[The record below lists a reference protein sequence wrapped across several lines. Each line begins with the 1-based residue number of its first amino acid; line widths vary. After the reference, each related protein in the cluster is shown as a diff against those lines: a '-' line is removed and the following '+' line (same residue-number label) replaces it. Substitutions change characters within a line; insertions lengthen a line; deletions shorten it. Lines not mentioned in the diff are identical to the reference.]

1 MSIEFRLSRDARLFE
16 VRYIGE
22 LDFAMRARAVL
33 ETERRLKDCWV
44 KALLV
49 DFSQAWPAASDDD
62 GEDADALAAFRHT
75 LSRATFPRGMRVA
88 FLNPPG
94 RLDGPARSMQR
105 TLHFTSRRFHD
116 RNHALAWLRGRL

>member
-16 VRYIGE
+16 VRYIGP
-22 LDFAMRARAVL
+22 LDYAMRERAIIA
-33 ETERRLKDCWV
+33 TEQRLKDCWV
-44 KALLV
+44 KALLI
-49 DFSQAWPAASDDD
+49 DFSQAWPVEGGD
-62 GEDADALAAFRHT
+62 EDPDALAAFRHT

-94 RLDGPARSMQR
+94 RLDGPARSLQR

>member
-16 VRYIGE
+16 VRYIGAI
-22 LDFAMRARAVL
+22 DFAMRERAVVA
-33 ETERRLKDCWV
+33 TEQRLKDCWV

-49 DFSQAWPAASDDD
+49 DFSQAWAED
-62 GEDADALAAFRHT
+62 GDEDADAVAAFRHA

-105 TLHFTSRRFHD
+105 SLHFTGRRFHD
-116 RNHALAWLRGRL
+116 RGHALAWLRGRL